1 MFTLDEVLSKSN
13 QKEALEF
20 LTIKGNSRGAEGM
33 FMSDLEEYWN
43 LNGQVILKELQD
55 ETYEPGLAKSTERI
69 NKKGKRR
76 LIYNLP
82 AIDRFISRMLSQKLR
97 QHLEPEFMKNSFAYQ
112 ENKGVVDA
120 VGLAQSYISEGKKYV
135 VEIDLKD
142 YFEQIPHDKM
152 IALLGQKISDKRVVN
167 LIYKYLC
174 CTVMINGNVT
184 TRERGLLQGNSMSPV
199 LSNLYLDAFDRKLQE
214 KELSWLRFADNI
226 YVYCT
231 NKDEGVDLFNALSN
245 MLENEF
251 KLQINT
257 TKSGVYDAMERWVL
271 GYEFVKVS
279 GKIVAQKHLYTKKNQ
294 YGNWHQ
300 SALEHIG
307 REYHIVQGGVLN
319 KNDYS
324 LLFENDEEKHELP
337 VKGIEHITL
346 YSDVVITPTARK
358 LISENGIRLCFVDK
372 YGNLIGSY
380 VPSRSTQSAMVL
392 LKQAQFYVSE
402 KRFKMALA
410 FEKSNLHNMRA
421 VLRYYNKKKK
431 GILSEQITQITQC
444 IDELTNKSS
453 VNDMLLVEARAKQ
466 LYYQSFNSIIRQ
478 KGFTFRKR
486 TKRPPQDE
494 INALISFGNTLLYN
508 YILQCIYKTSLDPR
522 IGVVHATTHRNAS
535 LNLDFADVF
544 KPVIVDRTIFAMI
557 NRMEIQKEKHFEPR
571 ENGAIFLNE
580 EGKRL
585 FIENFEQK
593 LDDKVSDGKKQIS
606 YRQLIYSEV
615 LNFQQ
620 YIEKDIAYKPYKYY

>member
-1 MFTLDEVLSKSN
+1 
-13 QKEALEF
+13 
-20 LTIKGNSRGAEGM
+20 
-33 FMSDLEEYWN
+33 
-43 LNGQVILKELQD
+43 
-55 ETYEPGLAKSTERI
+55 
-69 NKKGKRR
+69 
-76 LIYNLP
+76 
-82 AIDRFISRMLSQKLR
+82 
-97 QHLEPEFMKNSFAYQ
+97 
-112 ENKGVVDA
+112 
-120 VGLAQSYISEGKKYV
+120 
-135 VEIDLKD
+135 
-142 YFEQIPHDKM
+142 
-152 IALLGQKISDKRVVN
+152 
-167 LIYKYLC
+167 
-174 CTVMINGNVT
+174 
-184 TRERGLLQGNSMSPV
+184 
-199 LSNLYLDAFDRKLQE
+199 
-214 KELSWLRFADNI
+214 
-226 YVYCT
+226 
-231 NKDEGVDLFNALSN
+231 
-245 MLENEF
+245 
-251 KLQINT
+251 
-257 TKSGVYDAMERWVL
+257 MERWVL

-294 YGNWHQ
+294 YGNWHP

-358 LISENGIRLCFVDK
+358 LISENEIRLCFVDK

-444 IDELTNKSS
+444 IDELTKKSS
-453 VNDMLLVEARAKQ
+453 V
-466 LYYQSFNSIIRQ
+466 
-478 KGFTFRKR
+478 
-486 TKRPPQDE
+486 
-494 INALISFGNTLLYN
+494 
-508 YILQCIYKTSLDPR
+508 
-522 IGVVHATTHRNAS
+522 
-535 LNLDFADVF
+535 
-544 KPVIVDRTIFAMI
+544 
-557 NRMEIQKEKHFEPR
+557 R
-571 ENGAIFLNE
+571 ENGAVFLNE

-620 YIEKDIAYKPYKYY
+620 YIEKDITYKPYKYY

>member
-43 LNGQVILKELQD
+43 LNGQVILKQLQD
-55 ETYEPGLAKSTERI
+55 ETYEPGLAKSTEII

-174 CTVMINGNVT
+174 CTVMINGRVT
-184 TRERGLLQGNSMSPV
+184 TRERGL
-199 LSNLYLDAFDRKLQE
+199 F
-214 KELSWLRFADNI
+214 
-226 YVYCT
+226 
-231 NKDEGVDLFNALSN
+231 KDEGADLFNALSN

-294 YGNWHQ
+294 YGNWHP

-444 IDELTNKSS
+444 IDELTKKSS
-453 VNDMLLVEARAKQ
+453 V
-466 LYYQSFNSIIRQ
+466 
-478 KGFTFRKR
+478 
-486 TKRPPQDE
+486 
-494 INALISFGNTLLYN
+494 
-508 YILQCIYKTSLDPR
+508 
-522 IGVVHATTHRNAS
+522 
-535 LNLDFADVF
+535 
-544 KPVIVDRTIFAMI
+544 
-557 NRMEIQKEKHFEPR
+557 R
-571 ENGAIFLNE
+571 ENGAVFLNE

-593 LDDKVSDGKKQIS
+593 LDDKVFDGKKQIS

>member
-13 QKEALEF
+13 QKETLEF

-43 LNGQVILKELQD
+43 LNGQVILKQLQD
-55 ETYEPGLAKSTERI
+55 ETYEPGLAKSTEII

-174 CTVMINGNVT
+174 CTVMINGRVT

-231 NKDEGVDLFNALSN
+231 NKDEGADLFNALSN

-294 YGNWHQ
+294 YGNWHP
-300 SALEHIG
+300 SALEHIE

-324 LLFENDEEKHELP
+324 LLFENDE
-337 VKGIEHITL
+337 
-346 YSDVVITPTARK
+346 
-358 LISENGIRLCFVDK
+358 ENGIRLCFVDK

-444 IDELTNKSS
+444 IDELTKKSS
-453 VNDMLLVEARAKQ
+453 V
-466 LYYQSFNSIIRQ
+466 
-478 KGFTFRKR
+478 
-486 TKRPPQDE
+486 
-494 INALISFGNTLLYN
+494 
-508 YILQCIYKTSLDPR
+508 
-522 IGVVHATTHRNAS
+522 
-535 LNLDFADVF
+535 
-544 KPVIVDRTIFAMI
+544 
-557 NRMEIQKEKHFEPR
+557 R
-571 ENGAIFLNE
+571 ENGAVFLNE

-585 FIENFEQK
+585 FIEYFEQK
-593 LDDKVSDGKKQIS
+593 LDDKVFDGKKQIS